1 MVNITQD
8 GEDLLGYNPL
18 KEYPL
23 FGHKDIV
30 IDNIEYTIKKCYVKN
45 NKIYLKLLNK
55 KTRLIKEFNVVEI
68 SSNLYTQKNHK
79 FITLY
84 NSIKNVVNKYINKIH
99 RK

>member
-8 GEDLLGYNPL
+8 GEHLLGYNPL

-23 FGHKDIV
+23 FGHKKITINGNEYV
-30 IDNIEYTIKKCYVKN
+30 IRKCYVLN
-45 NKIYLKLLNK
+45 NKIHLKLFNK
-55 KTRLIKEFNVVEI
+55 NTQEIEEFSVVQI
-68 SSNLYTQKNHK
+68 TNDLTTQKKPK

>member
-1 MVNITQD
+1 MSIS
-8 GEDLLGYNPL
+8 
-18 KEYPL
+18 KI
-23 FGHKDIV
+23 IV
-30 IDNIEYTIKKCYVKN
+30 INNIEYTIKKCYTEN

-55 KTRLIKEFNVVEI
+55 KTRRINEFSVVQI
-68 SSNLYTQKNHK
+68 TSNLHTPKNHK